1 MMKILITGDSHT
13 AALQRGLKALR
24 AQGALREG
32 VEVSVKP
39 LGGGHVLPTPFWRDA
54 GDHAE
59 IIAPGYRAQFTR
71 LPPQQPAIDVLAPD
85 VLALCMPLWPMRI
98 LHRMAGEKLA
108 LADRVADHATVSKAV
123 FRQLVLADQQHV
135 LGLIDLFNRI
145 RMPCVALSP
154 PVLFAD
160 HKVLARYPAAQA
172 LRVFDT
178 YRAIMLA
185 ELAARDV
192 PVIDLPPET
201 RQADGFMRPDFRHD
215 DPEDAHHAN
224 AAFGALMIRRLQDW
238 AQDRAQDRASST
250 VRPA

>member
-32 VEVSVKP
+32 VEVSVTP

-59 IIAPGYRAQFTR
+59 IIAPGYRAQFPR
-71 LPPQQPAIDVLAPD
+71 LPPQQPAIDVLAPDVLAPDVLAPD

-123 FRQLVLADQQHV
+123 FRQLVQADQQHV

-160 HKVLARYPAAQA
+160 HKVLSRYPAAQA
-172 LRVFDT
+172 LRIFDT
-178 YRAIMLA
+178 YRAIMLT

-192 PVIDLPPET
+192 PVIDLPPEA

-215 DPEDAHHAN
+215 NPQDAHHAN

-238 AQDRAQDRASST
+238 AQDCA
-250 VRPA
+250 

>member
-32 VEVSVKP
+32 VEVSVTP

-71 LPPQQPAIDVLAPD
+71 LPPQQPAPD
-85 VLALCMPLWPMRI
+85 VLGLCMPLWPMRI

-123 FRQLVLADQQHV
+123 FRQLVQADQQHV

-178 YRAIMLA
+178 YRAIMLT

-192 PVIDLPPET
+192 PVIDLPPEA

-215 DPEDAHHAN
+215 NPQDAHHAN

-238 AQDRAQDRASST
+238 AQDCA
-250 VRPA
+250 